1 MADSKLDLEPTP
13 EEPKKLNKKVVG
25 VVVAILIIG
34 IGYLWF
40 GGDSQESKPTTRTEE
55 SVNKN
60 KITADDKAN
69 RLVNDEKQ
77 QEEHDHSHGHS
88 HQLTPQPNPQPQSQ
102 PQQQQISPEQ
112 QAEMQR
118 RSAELAKKAQE
129 QAQAEQAEKQAN
141 NSDIFF
147 SFSSN
152 KGSNTPEQE
161 GTRTLSDMW
170 RESTG
175 QYSNGSAN
183 GSYTNSVNNNYNNNS
198 NDGYI
203 TVVGSQR

>member
-1 MADSKLDLEPTP
+1 MADTKLDLEPTP

-25 VVVAILIIG
+25 VVVAILIVG

-69 RLVNDEKQ
+69 QLVNDEKQ
-77 QEEHDHSHGHS
+77 HDEHNHNHS
-88 HQLTPQPNPQPQSQ
+88 HQLTPQPTPQPQ
-102 PQQQQISPEQ
+102 PQQITPEQ

-129 QAQAEQAEKQAN
+129 EAQAEQAEKQAN

-152 KGSNTPEQE
+152 KGSNAPEQE

-175 QYSNGSAN
+175 QSSNGSAN
-183 GSYTNSVNNNYNNNS
+183 GSYNNSVNNNYNNNT

>member
-1 MADSKLDLEPTP
+1 MADTKLDLEPIP

-25 VVVAILIIG
+25 VVVAILIVG

-69 RLVNDEKQ
+69 RLINDEHNH
-77 QEEHDHSHGHS
+77 EHNHNHSHE
-88 HQLTPQPNPQPQSQ
+88 LTPQPTPQSPTQ
-102 PQQQQISPEQ
+102 PQQITPEQ

-118 RSAELAKKAQE
+118 RTAELAKKAQE
-129 QAQAEQAEKQAN
+129 EAQAEQAEKQAN

-147 SFSSN
+147 SFGSN
-152 KGSNTPEQE
+152 KGSNAPEQE

-175 QYSNGSAN
+175 QSSNGSAN
-183 GSYTNSVNNNYNNNS
+183 GSYNNSVNNSYNNS
-198 NDGYI
+198 TNDGYI

>member
-1 MADSKLDLEPTP
+1 MADTKLDLEPTP

-25 VVVAILIIG
+25 VVVAILIVG

-69 RLVNDEKQ
+69 RLINDEHNH
-77 QEEHDHSHGHS
+77 EHNHNHSHE
-88 HQLTPQPNPQPQSQ
+88 LTPQPTPQSPTQ
-102 PQQQQISPEQ
+102 PQQITPEQ

-129 QAQAEQAEKQAN
+129 EAQAEQAEKQAN

-152 KGSNTPEQE
+152 KGSNAPEQE

-175 QYSNGSAN
+175 QSSNGSAN
-183 GSYTNSVNNNYNNNS
+183 GSYNNSVNNNYNNNS

>member
-77 QEEHDHSHGHS
+77 QEEHDHSHS

-152 KGSNTPEQE
+152 KGSNAPEQE

-175 QYSNGSAN
+175 QSSNGSTN
-183 GSYTNSVNNNYNNNS
+183 GSYNNSVNNNYNNNT

>member
-1 MADSKLDLEPTP
+1 MADTKLDLEPTP

-25 VVVAILIIG
+25 VVVAILIVG

-69 RLVNDEKQ
+69 RLINDEHNH
-77 QEEHDHSHGHS
+77 EHNHNHSHE
-88 HQLTPQPNPQPQSQ
+88 LTPQPTPQSPTQ
-102 PQQQQISPEQ
+102 PQQITPEQ

-118 RSAELAKKAQE
+118 RTAELAKKAQE
-129 QAQAEQAEKQAN
+129 EAQAEQAEKQAN

-147 SFSSN
+147 SFGSN
-152 KGSNTPEQE
+152 KGSNAPEQE

-175 QYSNGSAN
+175 QSSNGSAN
-183 GSYTNSVNNNYNNNS
+183 GSYNNSVNNSYNNS
-198 NDGYI
+198 TNDGYI

>member
-77 QEEHDHSHGHS
+77 QEEHDHSHSHS

-141 NSDIFF
+141 SSDIFF

-175 QYSNGSAN
+175 QSSNGSAN

>member
-1 MADSKLDLEPTP
+1 MADTKLDLEPTP

-25 VVVAILIIG
+25 VVVAILIVG

-40 GGDSQESKPTTRTEE
+40 GGDSQELKPTTRTEE

-69 RLVNDEKQ
+69 QLVNDEKQ
-77 QEEHDHSHGHS
+77 HDEHEHNHNHS
-88 HQLTPQPNPQPQSQ
+88 HQLTPQPTPQ

-129 QAQAEQAEKQAN
+129 EAQAEQAEKQAN

-152 KGSNTPEQE
+152 KGSNAPEQE

-175 QYSNGSAN
+175 QSSNGSAN
-183 GSYTNSVNNNYNNNS
+183 GSYNNSVNNNYNNNT

>member
-1 MADSKLDLEPTP
+1 MADTKLDLEPTP

-60 KITADDKAN
+60 KMTADDKAN

-77 QEEHDHSHGHS
+77 QEERNHS
-88 HQLTPQPNPQPQSQ
+88 HQVTPQPTPQPQAQ
-102 PQQQQISPEQ
+102 PQQQISPEQ

-141 NSDIFF
+141 SSDIFF

-175 QYSNGSAN
+175 QSSNGSAN
-183 GSYTNSVNNNYNNNS
+183 GSYNNSVNNNYNNNT

>member
-77 QEEHDHSHGHS
+77 QEEHDHDHSHS

-152 KGSNTPEQE
+152 KGSNAPEQE

-175 QYSNGSAN
+175 QSFNGSAN
-183 GSYTNSVNNNYNNNS
+183 GSYTNSINNNYNNNS

>member
-1 MADSKLDLEPTP
+1 MADTKLDLEPTP

-25 VVVAILIIG
+25 VVVAILIVG

-69 RLVNDEKQ
+69 QLVNDEKQ
-77 QEEHDHSHGHS
+77 HDEHEHNHNHS
-88 HQLTPQPNPQPQSQ
+88 HQLTPQPTPQPQ
-102 PQQQQISPEQ
+102 PQQITPEQ

-129 QAQAEQAEKQAN
+129 EAQAEQAEKQAN

-152 KGSNTPEQE
+152 KGSNAPEQE

-175 QYSNGSAN
+175 QSSNGSAN
-183 GSYTNSVNNNYNNNS
+183 GSYNNSVNNNYNNNT

>member
-1 MADSKLDLEPTP
+1 MADTKLDLEPTP

-77 QEEHDHSHGHS
+77 QEEHDHSHS

-152 KGSNTPEQE
+152 KGSNAPEQE

-175 QYSNGSAN
+175 QSSNGSAN

>member
-1 MADSKLDLEPTP
+1 MADTKLDLEPTP
-13 EEPKKLNKKVVG
+13 EEPKKINKKVVG
-25 VVVAILIIG
+25 VVVAILIVG

-69 RLVNDEKQ
+69 RLVNDEHNH
-77 QEEHDHSHGHS
+77 EHNHNHSHE
-88 HQLTPQPNPQPQSQ
+88 LTPQPTPQSPTQ
-102 PQQQQISPEQ
+102 PQQITPEQ

-118 RSAELAKKAQE
+118 RTAELAKKAQE
-129 QAQAEQAEKQAN
+129 EAQAEQAEKQAN

-152 KGSNTPEQE
+152 KGSNAPEQE

-175 QYSNGSAN
+175 QSSNGSAN
-183 GSYTNSVNNNYNNNS
+183 GSYNNSVNNNYNNNS

>member
-77 QEEHDHSHGHS
+77 QEEHDHSHSHS

-175 QYSNGSAN
+175 QSSNGSAN

>member
-77 QEEHDHSHGHS
+77 QEEHDHSHSHS

-152 KGSNTPEQE
+152 KESNTPEQE

-170 RESTG
+170 RESIG
-175 QYSNGSAN
+175 QSSNGSTN
-183 GSYTNSVNNNYNNNS
+183 GSYNNSVNNNYNNNT

>member
-1 MADSKLDLEPTP
+1 MADTKLDLEPTP

-77 QEEHDHSHGHS
+77 QEEHEHDHS

-152 KGSNTPEQE
+152 KGSNAPEQE

-175 QYSNGSAN
+175 QSSNGSAN
-183 GSYTNSVNNNYNNNS
+183 GSYTNSINNNYNNNS

>member
-1 MADSKLDLEPTP
+1 MADTKLDLEPTP

-25 VVVAILIIG
+25 VVVAILIVG

-69 RLVNDEKQ
+69 RLVNDEHNH
-77 QEEHDHSHGHS
+77 EHNHNHSHE
-88 HQLTPQPNPQPQSQ
+88 LTPQPTPQSPTQ
-102 PQQQQISPEQ
+102 PQQITPEQ

-118 RSAELAKKAQE
+118 RTAELAKKAQE
-129 QAQAEQAEKQAN
+129 EAQAEQAEKQAN

-152 KGSNTPEQE
+152 KGSNAPEQE

-175 QYSNGSAN
+175 QSSNGSAN
-183 GSYTNSVNNNYNNNS
+183 GSYNNSVNNNYNNNS

>member
-77 QEEHDHSHGHS
+77 QEEHDHSHS

-175 QYSNGSAN
+175 QSSNGSAN

-203 TVVGSQR
+203 TVIGSQR

>member
-77 QEEHDHSHGHS
+77 QEEHDHSHS

-175 QYSNGSAN
+175 QSSNGSAN

>member
-1 MADSKLDLEPTP
+1 MADTKLDLEPTP

-77 QEEHDHSHGHS
+77 QEEHEHNHS
-88 HQLTPQPNPQPQSQ
+88 HQVTAQPNPQPQSQ

-152 KGSNTPEQE
+152 KGSNAPEQE

-175 QYSNGSAN
+175 QSSNGSAN
-183 GSYTNSVNNNYNNNS
+183 GSYNNSVNNNYNNNT

>member
-1 MADSKLDLEPTP
+1 MADTKLDLEPTP

-25 VVVAILIIG
+25 VVVAILIVG

-69 RLVNDEKQ
+69 RLANDEKF
-77 QEEHDHSHGHS
+77 QEEHNHNHS
-88 HQLTPQPNPQPQSQ
+88 HQLTPQPTPQPQ
-102 PQQQQISPEQ
+102 PQQITPEQ

-118 RSAELAKKAQE
+118 RTAELAKKAQE
-129 QAQAEQAEKQAN
+129 EAQAEQAEKQAN

-147 SFSSN
+147 SFGSN
-152 KGSNTPEQE
+152 KGSNAPEQE

-175 QYSNGSAN
+175 QSSNGSTN
-183 GSYTNSVNNNYNNNS
+183 GSYNNSVNNSYNNS
-198 NDGYI
+198 TNDGYI

>member
-1 MADSKLDLEPTP
+1 MADTKLDLEPTP

-25 VVVAILIIG
+25 VVVAILIVG

-77 QEEHDHSHGHS
+77 QEEHNHNHSHS
-88 HQLTPQPNPQPQSQ
+88 DQLTPQPTPQ
-102 PQQQQISPEQ
+102 PQQQQMSPEQ

-129 QAQAEQAEKQAN
+129 EAQAEQAEKQAN
-141 NSDIFF
+141 SSDIFF

-152 KGSNTPEQE
+152 KGSNAPEQE

-175 QYSNGSAN
+175 QSSNGSAN
-183 GSYTNSVNNNYNNNS
+183 GSYNNSVNNNYNNNT

>member
-1 MADSKLDLEPTP
+1 MADTKLDLEPTP

-25 VVVAILIIG
+25 VVVAILIVG

-69 RLVNDEKQ
+69 QLVNDEKQ
-77 QEEHDHSHGHS
+77 HDEHNHNHS
-88 HQLTPQPNPQPQSQ
+88 HQLTPQPTPQPQPQPQ
-102 PQQQQISPEQ
+102 PQQITPEQ

-129 QAQAEQAEKQAN
+129 EAQAEQAEKQAN

-152 KGSNTPEQE
+152 KGSNAPEQE

-175 QYSNGSAN
+175 QSSNGSAN
-183 GSYTNSVNNNYNNNS
+183 GSYNNSVNNNYNNNT

>member
-1 MADSKLDLEPTP
+1 MADTKLDLEPTP
-13 EEPKKLNKKVVG
+13 EEPKKLNKKVLG
-25 VVVAILIIG
+25 VVIAILIIG

-69 RLVNDEKQ
+69 RLINDEHNH
-77 QEEHDHSHGHS
+77 EHNHNHSHE
-88 HQLTPQPNPQPQSQ
+88 LTPQPTPQLPTQ
-102 PQQQQISPEQ
+102 PQQITPEQ

-118 RSAELAKKAQE
+118 RTAELAKKAQE
-129 QAQAEQAEKQAN
+129 EAQAEQAEKQAN

-147 SFSSN
+147 SFGSN
-152 KGSNTPEQE
+152 KGSNAPEQE

-175 QYSNGSAN
+175 QSSNGSTN
-183 GSYTNSVNNNYNNNS
+183 GSYNNSVNNSYNNS
-198 NDGYI
+198 TNDGYI
-203 TVVGSQR
+203 TVVGSPR

>member
-1 MADSKLDLEPTP
+1 MADTKLDLEPTP

-40 GGDSQESKPTTRTEE
+40 GGDSQESKPTTKTED
-55 SVNKN
+55 SVNK
-60 KITADDKAN
+60 TQMTPDDKAN
-69 RLVNDEKQ
+69 RLVNDEHNH
-77 QEEHDHSHGHS
+77 EHNHNHSHE
-88 HQLTPQPNPQPQSQ
+88 LTPQPTPQSPTQ
-102 PQQQQISPEQ
+102 PQQITPEQ

-118 RSAELAKKAQE
+118 RTAELAKKAQE
-129 QAQAEQAEKQAN
+129 EAQAEQAEKQAN
-141 NSDIFF
+141 SSDIFF
-147 SFSSN
+147 NFSSN
-152 KGSNTPEQE
+152 KGSNAPEQE

-175 QYSNGSAN
+175 QSSNGSAN
-183 GSYTNSVNNNYNNNS
+183 GSYNSSVNNNYNNNN

>member
-1 MADSKLDLEPTP
+1 MADTKLDLEPTP

-77 QEEHDHSHGHS
+77 QEEHEHNHS
-88 HQLTPQPNPQPQSQ
+88 HQVTAQPNPQPQSQ

-129 QAQAEQAEKQAN
+129 EAQAEQAEKQAN

-152 KGSNTPEQE
+152 KGSNIPEQE

-175 QYSNGSAN
+175 QSSNGSAN
-183 GSYTNSVNNNYNNNS
+183 GSYNNSVNNNYNNNS

>member
-1 MADSKLDLEPTP
+1 MADTKLDLEPTP

-77 QEEHDHSHGHS
+77 QEEHEHNHS
-88 HQLTPQPNPQPQSQ
+88 HQVTAQPNPQPQSQ

-152 KGSNTPEQE
+152 KGSNAPEQE

-175 QYSNGSAN
+175 QSSNGSAN
-183 GSYTNSVNNNYNNNS
+183 GSYNNSVNNNYNNNS

>member
-1 MADSKLDLEPTP
+1 MADTKLDLEPTP
-13 EEPKKLNKKVVG
+13 EEPKKLNKKVLG
-25 VVVAILIIG
+25 VVIAILIIG

-69 RLVNDEKQ
+69 RLANDEKF
-77 QEEHDHSHGHS
+77 QEEHNHNHS
-88 HQLTPQPNPQPQSQ
+88 HQLTPQPTPQPQ
-102 PQQQQISPEQ
+102 PQQITPEQ
-112 QAEMQR
+112 QVEMQR
-118 RSAELAKKAQE
+118 RTAELAKKAQE
-129 QAQAEQAEKQAN
+129 EAQAEQAEKQAN

-147 SFSSN
+147 SFGSN
-152 KGSNTPEQE
+152 KGSNAPEQE

-175 QYSNGSAN
+175 QSSNGSTN
-183 GSYTNSVNNNYNNNS
+183 GSYNNSVNNSYNNS
-198 NDGYI
+198 TNDGYI

>member
-40 GGDSQESKPTTRTEE
+40 GGDLQESKPTTRTEE

-77 QEEHDHSHGHS
+77 QEEHDHSHSHS

-175 QYSNGSAN
+175 QSSNGSAN

>member
-1 MADSKLDLEPTP
+1 MADTKLDLEPTP

-25 VVVAILIIG
+25 VVVAILIVG

-69 RLVNDEKQ
+69 QLVNDEKQ
-77 QEEHDHSHGHS
+77 HDEHEHNHS
-88 HQLTPQPNPQPQSQ
+88 HQLTPQPTPQ

-129 QAQAEQAEKQAN
+129 EAQAEQAEKQAN

-152 KGSNTPEQE
+152 KGSNAPEQE

-175 QYSNGSAN
+175 QSSNGSAN
-183 GSYTNSVNNNYNNNS
+183 GSYNNSVNNNYNNNT

>member
-77 QEEHDHSHGHS
+77 QEEHDHSHS
-88 HQLTPQPNPQPQSQ
+88 HQLTPQPQSQ

-175 QYSNGSAN
+175 QSSNGSAN

>member
-1 MADSKLDLEPTP
+1 MADTKLDLEPTP

-25 VVVAILIIG
+25 VVVAILIVG

-69 RLVNDEKQ
+69 QLVNDEKQ
-77 QEEHDHSHGHS
+77 HDEHNHNHS
-88 HQLTPQPNPQPQSQ
+88 HQLTPQPTPQPQPQ
-102 PQQQQISPEQ
+102 PQQITPEQ

-129 QAQAEQAEKQAN
+129 EAQAEQAEKQAN

-152 KGSNTPEQE
+152 KGSNALEQE

-175 QYSNGSAN
+175 QSSNGSAN
-183 GSYTNSVNNNYNNNS
+183 GSYNNSVNNNYNNNT

>member
-77 QEEHDHSHGHS
+77 QEEHDHSHS

-175 QYSNGSAN
+175 QSSNGSAN
-183 GSYTNSVNNNYNNNS
+183 GSYNNSVNNNYNNNT

>member
-1 MADSKLDLEPTP
+1 MADTKLDLEPTP

-25 VVVAILIIG
+25 VVVAILIVG

-69 RLVNDEKQ
+69 HLANDEKF
-77 QEEHDHSHGHS
+77 QEEHDHNHS
-88 HQLTPQPNPQPQSQ
+88 HQLTPQPTPQTQSQ

-129 QAQAEQAEKQAN
+129 EAQAEQAEKQAN

-152 KGSNTPEQE
+152 KGSNAPEQE

-175 QYSNGSAN
+175 QSSNGSAN
-183 GSYTNSVNNNYNNNS
+183 GSYNNSVNNNYNNNT

>member
-1 MADSKLDLEPTP
+1 MADTKLDLEPTP

-25 VVVAILIIG
+25 VVIAILIVG

-69 RLVNDEKQ
+69 
-77 QEEHDHSHGHS
+77 
-88 HQLTPQPNPQPQSQ
+88 
-102 PQQQQISPEQ
+102 QQISPEQ

-152 KGSNTPEQE
+152 KGSNAPEQE

-175 QYSNGSAN
+175 QSSNGSAN
-183 GSYTNSVNNNYNNNS
+183 GSYNNSVNNNYNNNT

>member
-1 MADSKLDLEPTP
+1 MADTKLDLEPTP

-60 KITADDKAN
+60 KMTADDKAN

-77 QEEHDHSHGHS
+77 QEEHNHS
-88 HQLTPQPNPQPQSQ
+88 HQVTPQPTQQPQAQ
-102 PQQQQISPEQ
+102 PQQQISPEQ

-141 NSDIFF
+141 SSDIFF

-175 QYSNGSAN
+175 QSSNGSAN
-183 GSYTNSVNNNYNNNS
+183 GSYNNSVNNNYNNNT